1 MCKQSSNPTA
11 LSRVTTESEHNL
23 PLSLYS
29 HTLFHSDSEIK
40 TYYVISSN
48 VVEISWDI
56 KGNLQPFSEE
66 EMKSVPHQ
74 ESPDS

>member
-11 LSRVTTESEHNL
+11 ALSRVTTE

-29 HTLFHSDSEIK
+29 HTQFHSDSEMK

-56 KGNLQPFSEE
+56 IGNLQPFSEE
-66 EMKSVPHQ
+66 EMESVPHQ